1 MNDMTLPPLGH
12 NRPPLAEEIRS
23 NHKDLFHRL
32 EELAGCVA
40 LVPEKIENDDVE
52 GKAQDLAMQCRKTV
66 KTADAMH
73 KLEKEPYDKSL
84 KEIKALF
91 AKATEPVEKAAAELL
106 RRLDDYKAEKAAA
119 ERRRRE
125 EEARKAREE
134 QEAREAAAREAEK
147 KRAEAEAARR
157 AEEERAARAQ
167 AEKERAEREAR
178 EARERAERLKA
189 EEARLKKEAEERKAR
204 EEAEAAARAER
215 DAKAEEERKARMEL
229 EQKKLVELRAQRE
242 EEERKAKEA
251 REARAKALEE
261 QRAAEEAARMAK
273 KEEKAADREVNAE
286 LESAERFEKRA
297 DKLDGA
303 ARESASELSRGRGDY
318 GSVGSLATFWTW
330 SMIDR
335 EKIPLEQ
342 LRPFILPDAIDAAVT
357 KFMNANR
364 PQLGKGR
371 DHDDLLPGVSFHTE
385 TKTRVA

>member
-1 MNDMTLPPLGH
+1 MNDMTPPLGH
-12 NRPPLAEEIRS
+12 NKPPLSEEVRA
-23 NHKDLFHRL
+23 NHKDLFQRL
-32 EELAGCVA
+32 DELAASIA
-40 LVPEKIENDDVE
+40 LVPEKIGNDDDE
-52 GKAQDLAMQCRKTV
+52 GKAQDLVMQCRKTV
-66 KTADAMH
+66 KTAEAMH
-73 KLEKEPYDKSL
+73 KLEKEPFDKSI
-84 KEIKALF
+84 KELKALF
-91 AKATEPVEKAAAELL
+91 SKAVEPVEKVAAEVLK
-106 RRLDDYKAEKAAA
+106 RLDAYKEEKAAA

-134 QEAREAAAREAEK
+134 QEAREAAAREAER
-147 KRAEAEAARR
+147 KRREAEEARR
-157 AEEERAARAQ
+157 IEEERARRAQ
-167 AEKERAEREAR
+167 EEKERAEREAK
-178 EARERAERLKA
+178 EARERAERLK
-189 EEARLKKEAEERKAR
+189 EEQARLEREAKERKAR

-215 DAKAEEERKARMEL
+215 DAKAEEERRIRREADEKRLAELKAE
-229 EQKKLVELRAQRE
+229 RE

-251 REARAKALEE
+251 REARARALEE

-286 LESAERFEKRA
+286 LESAERLEKRA

-335 EKIPLEQ
+335 DKIPLER
-342 LRPFILPDAIDAAVT
+342 LRAFILPDAIDAAVT

>member
-1 MNDMTLPPLGH
+1 MDKANIGH
-12 NRPPLAEEIRS
+12 NNPPITEEIHLR
-23 NHKDLFHRL
+23 HKDVFDSLDQ
-32 EELAGCVA
+32 LAGADA
-40 LVPEKIENDDVE
+40 LVPAVITNDDEE
-52 GKAQDLAMQCRKTV
+52 GKAQDVVMKCKKTV
-66 KTADAMH
+66 KMAEAMY
-73 KLEKEPYDKSL
+73 KLEKAPFDQKL
-84 KEIKALF
+84 KEIKATF
-91 AKATEPVEKAAAELL
+91 AIPIEKVEKVSSEVL

-125 EEARKAREE
+125 DEARKAREE

-178 EARERAERLKA
+178 EARERAERLKE
-189 EEARLKKEAEERKAR
+189 EEARLKKEAEERKKR

-215 DAKAEEERKARMEL
+215 DAKAEEERKARMEA
-229 EQKKLVELRAQRE
+229 EQKKLAELRAQRE

-261 QRAAEEAARMAK
+261 QRAAEDAARMAK